1 MSLAP
6 FDLNLRHL
14 RALSAI
20 VAQGSMS
27 AAAQA
32 VSLSQPALTQGLA
45 KIERQLGTTLF
56 DRRADGVRPTEAGLL
71 MAERAGAALD
81 HLAAAT
87 RSGLRGG
94 GRGFTRPDLLMTGT
108 QLHAFLS
115 LVEAGS
121 FAGAAL
127 RTGIT
132 QPALH
137 RAVRDLEQ
145 VCGVPLAERSGRGL
159 VVTTAG
165 RKLARGVRLAAT
177 EIAAAIGEISPDPG
191 IGSRIT
197 IGAMPLSRAILLPAA
212 IAALVRAE
220 PRAAIDVREGS
231 WRELVDP
238 LRDGAIDLM
247 VGALRDPP
255 PAGLRQDHL
264 FEDRLVVVGRA
275 GHPLATVAD
284 PTLADYARFGWIIGH
299 AETPLRQHWQDLF
312 AGATPPSA
320 PIECGS
326 VMVIRGILRES
337 DLLTLL
343 SPEQVAIEMDSG
355 ALCQIGPPLPQGE
368 RAIGVTTREGW
379 RPTGVQQRFLAL
391 LRDAADATRLQESE

>member
-1 MSLAP
+1 MRVTLKP

-20 VAQGSMS
+20 VAHGSMS

-45 KIERQLGTTLF
+45 KIERQLGATLF
-56 DRRADGVRPTEAGLL
+56 DRRADGVRPTPAGLV
-71 MAERAGAALD
+71 MAERTRAALD
-81 HLAAAT
+81 HLAETT

-94 GRGFTRPDLLMTGT
+94 GRGFARPDLLMTGT
-108 QLHAFLS
+108 QLHAFLN

-121 FAGAAL
+121 FSAASV

-145 VCGVPLAERSGRGL
+145 LCGVALAERSGRGL
-159 VVTTAG
+159 VVTVAG
-165 RKLARGVRLAAT
+165 RKLARGVRLAAA
-177 EIAAAIGEISPDPG
+177 EIVAAIEEVSPDPG

-197 IGAMPLSRAILLPAA
+197 IGAMPLSRALLLPTA
-212 IAALVRAE
+212 IAALVRTE
-220 PRAAIDVREGS
+220 PRAAVDIREGS
-231 WRELVDP
+231 WRELADP

-247 VGALRDPP
+247 VGALRDPAP
-255 PAGLRQDHL
+255 PGLHQDYL

-275 GHPLATVAD
+275 GHPLASVLE
-284 PTLADYARFGWIIGH
+284 PTLSDYERYDWIIGH
-299 AETPLRQHWQDLF
+299 LETPLRQHWNDLF
-312 AGATPPSA
+312 GDAPPPA

-326 VMVIRGILRES
+326 VMVIRGILRET

-343 SPEQVAIEMDSG
+343 SPEQVAMEIAG
-355 ALCQIGPPLPQGE
+355 GVLRQIGPPLDNGG
-368 RAIGVTTREGW
+368 RAIGITTRTGW
-379 RPTGVQQRFLAL
+379 RPTSVQQRFIEQ
-391 LRDAADATRLQESE
+391 LRAAVEARLRESE

>member
-1 MSLAP
+1 MSLKP

-14 RALSAI
+14 RALAAI

-81 HLAAAT
+81 HLAEAT

-94 GRGFTRPDLLMTGT
+94 GRGFARPDLLMTGT

-121 FAGAAL
+121 FAAAAV

-145 VCGVPLAERSGRGL
+145 LCGVPLAERSGRGL

-177 EIAAAIGEISPDPG
+177 EIAAAIGEVSPDPG
-191 IGSRIT
+191 VGSRIT
-197 IGAMPLSRAILLPAA
+197 IGAMPLSRALLLPTA
-212 IAALVRAE
+212 IASLVRAE
-220 PRAAIDVREGS
+220 PRAAIDIREGS
-231 WRELVDP
+231 WRELTDP
-238 LRDGAIDLM
+238 LRDGTIDLM

-255 PAGLRQDHL
+255 PPGLHQDYL

-275 GHPLATVAD
+275 EHPLGTVQN
-284 PTLADYARFGWIIGH
+284 PTLIDYARYGWIIGH
-299 AETPLRQHWQDLF
+299 AETPLRQHWNDLF
-312 AGATPPSA
+312 ADAPPPSA

-326 VMVIRGILRES
+326 VMVIRGVLRES

-343 SPEQVAIEMDSG
+343 SPEQVAMEIAG
-355 ALCQIGPPLPQGE
+355 GVLRQIGPPLPEGG

-379 RPTGVQQRFLAL
+379 RPTGVQQRFLGL
-391 LRDAADATRLQESE
+391 LREAAEATRLQEKE

>member
-1 MSLAP
+1 MPLQP

-14 RALSAI
+14 RALAAI
-20 VAQGSMS
+20 VAHGSMS
-27 AAAQA
+27 AAADA

-45 KIERQLGTTLF
+45 KIERQLGATLF
-56 DRRADGVRPTEAGLL
+56 DRRADGVRPTPAGLL
-71 MAERAGAALD
+71 MAGRADAALA

-94 GRGFTRPDLLMTGT
+94 GRGFARPDLLMTGT

-121 FAGAAL
+121 FAGAAI

-145 VCGVPLAERSGRGL
+145 VCGVALAERSGRGL
-159 VVTTAG
+159 VVTAAG
-165 RKLARGVRLAAT
+165 RTLARGIRLAAT
-177 EIAAAIGEISPDPG
+177 EIAAAIGEVSPDPG

-197 IGAMPLSRAILLPAA
+197 IGAMPLSRALLLPAA
-212 IAALVRAE
+212 IAALVRGE
-220 PRAAIDVREGS
+220 PRAAVDVREGS
-231 WRELVDP
+231 WRELIDP
-238 LRDGAIDLM
+238 LRDGSIDLM

-255 PAGLRQDHL
+255 PQGLHQEHL

-275 GHPLATVAD
+275 GHPLGDVAE
-284 PTLADYARFGWIIGH
+284 PSLTDYARFGWIIGH
-299 AETPLRQHWQDLF
+299 ADTPLRQHWADLF
-312 AGATPPSA
+312 VDGPLPPA

-326 VMVIRGILRES
+326 VMVIRGVLRES

-343 SPEQVAIEMDSG
+343 SPEQVAMEIRNG
-355 ALCQIGPPLPQGE
+355 VLAQIGRPLPRGG
-368 RAIGVTTREGW
+368 RAIGLTTRENW
-379 RPTGVQQRFLAL
+379 RPTAVQQRFIDL
-391 LRDAADATRLQESE
+391 LREAVRGTRLQEIE